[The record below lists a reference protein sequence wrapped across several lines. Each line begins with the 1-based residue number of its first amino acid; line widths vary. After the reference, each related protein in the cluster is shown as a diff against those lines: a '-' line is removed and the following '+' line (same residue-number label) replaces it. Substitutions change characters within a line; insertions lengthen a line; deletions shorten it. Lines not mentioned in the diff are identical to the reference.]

1 MKIRGVMARKGD
13 TSEYVHRMQMELFD
27 VLIKVR
33 SMDELHAIE
42 PVAQEVR
49 AKYMGGLKDAD
60 VRELAIHRR
69 VSRMNYSRKCAEAS
83 AVKAYQRRGLPLA
96 PGMEIGYEVTDAV
109 KWKVD
114 PERET
119 SGFDAGYYEKLL
131 GKAWIEVEFIF
142 QKDDLT

>member
-60 VRELAIHRR
+60 VTELAIHRR
-69 VSRMNYSRKCAEAS
+69 VSRMNYSRRCAEAS
-83 AVKAYQRRGLPLA
+83 EVKAYQKCGLPLA
-96 PGMEIGYEVTDAV
+96 PGMRSDMSRRML
-109 KWKVD
+109 K
-114 PERET
+114 
-119 SGFDAGYYEKLL
+119 SGR
-131 GKAWIEVEFIF
+131 WPMN
-142 QKDDLT
+142 